1 MGTCSSTGE
10 KGGELKIQT
19 LVKIQSAGRSY
30 LARKKLR
37 KIKQDKLKTIFSI
50 YLKILNISN
59 IGVERARTESYMR
72 GDPLR

>member
-37 KIKQDKLKTIFSI
+37 KIKQDKLKTIFSNH
-50 YLKILNISN
+50 IL
-59 IGVERARTESYMR
+59 
-72 GDPLR
+72 L